1 MFQKTRTWCVLS
13 VLLFAAAGACW
24 WLGNVRRDAQIQ
36 PGPVPVATN
45 THPSSTAQPGKT
57 ALLTTKQ
64 SLATTAAT
72 NGTSRTATAG
82 KKGVRVSNTALRMKD
97 LMRSDTA
104 LLLRNALLDTT
115 ASMEGVVPEEWRS
128 KGNPGAYIVQSR
140 GAIGDEFRACIDAAS
155 AYIISYLP
163 NNAYLV
169 KADEVAARQLSEYTA
184 VAAVLPY
191 EPYYKV
197 EQNLLY
203 MALKDEPLPSG
214 GMLKLTLFPGS
225 EAEGREALS
234 QLGAEVVA
242 ESRSPFGPLVT
253 IKPGKASV
261 ASIARLASVQGI
273 EVQRQRVLA
282 NDLTRPLVGV
292 SLDSTNTTNYL
303 GLTGTNVLINLNDSG
318 VDAEHPDLKDRVLS
332 VNSAYLTDVE
342 GHGTHV
348 AGIIASSGESSS
360 TVTNAV
366 GSLTNASF
374 QGMAP
379 MSKLFVLPVDILSG
393 PLASDAY
400 LQETA
405 ARTNAFISNNSWNY
419 DGSAEYDSSAAS
431 YDAAVRDA
439 LPEQSGMQPL
449 VYVFSAG
456 NHGGGAED
464 GSGGESGGVRSPATA
479 KNVISVGAL
488 EHYRNVTNEV
498 EMVDAFGETYTN
510 TAFLTETDSN
520 DQVATYS
527 SRGNVG
533 VGFEGDYGRFKP
545 DLVAPGTFI
554 ISTRSSQ
561 WEMETNPATVVRDA
575 FYQQEIAPGGLNN
588 YSIYVPIDASQV
600 ELTLTPNARY
610 TNSFTGLNLYAK
622 YGDFASDTYYDVT
635 RMNEIVFPRDYPVRP
650 GDWYYS
656 VQNTSPY
663 YVIYD
668 IHTTLVQ
675 TNEYGTYFTELAKLQ
690 DGLSP
695 HYRYESGTSMAAP
708 VVSGMLAL
716 MKEFFEQKLP
726 VNLRH
731 TNSPAMMKA
740 LLINGAYSVNPKYDL
755 SPRKT
760 LNIQGWGMP
769 MLTNVIPASL
779 TNGNF
784 LEGPLVMVD
793 QSTTNSLA
801 TGQSATWD
809 LKLSEDVQSYPLRF
823 TLVWTDPPGNPN
835 AAIKL
840 VNDLDLVVTNLDSGD
855 VYWGNDIAEQTD
867 YNQTWDTNSTPT
879 SDVVNNVENVF
890 IRSAIGTNFSVTVV
904 GRKVNVNAVTG
915 HTNQVAQD
923 FALVVSTAKQSATNT
938 LTLAALT
945 TPRQPAVNNAL
956 VPRRLLDITNGVPV
970 LNERV
975 GANSPL
981 IGGTNGVTNQWNF
994 YVFTNTMTTNSPLG
1008 ITNGPNVAFITFL
1021 PPNLSH
1027 PRASD
1032 ADIDMYV
1039 STNPQLTNLSPAV
1052 LATADKSV
1060 ARGGSE
1066 LIAYTNA
1073 LLDTVY
1079 YIAIKAEDQQASEY
1093 SFVGISSLLPFEEFK
1108 DGRLTLRVMPVPLRI
1123 PDGDPS
1129 KPGTAYG
1136 FAVGISPY
1144 PVGRVVVT
1152 NIVSTEDYGD
1162 LLGDLR
1168 HNNTHVVLNNH
1179 SLNSGDFVFTN
1190 RVFVFDDS
1198 NQGDVWGGIPTD
1210 GPGTLLNFEGATSTG
1225 LWLLTMADSAL
1236 NHTSRVEQCMIT
1248 ITPQPVLA
1256 GLEGHV
1262 APNSWEG
1269 FYLDVPVEATNMLFY
1284 VWDIDPA
1291 VPLYVYLKYGDMPSF
1306 GDYDKYAIL
1315 DPSKPLDAT
1324 KPAIQ
1329 LGLWDVPP
1337 LRPGRYYVGV
1347 YNPNA
1352 VTVDYRI
1359 AAKLEYNL
1367 NGGVLKSFHPLVSP
1381 LAIKDDAL
1389 TISTNHVPLD
1399 QEIVDIRVG
1408 LRVDHPRVSDL
1419 SFTLVS
1425 PFGTRVLL
1433 AENRGGTNATAYGA
1447 TVGTNLVYA
1456 TFAESTNLDRVP
1468 IKFATPPFTNSIIG
1482 SERFRDSFENAT
1494 VGDVPVGGTLYNNWT
1509 VFNKT
1514 ISVISDTNMAN
1525 TGSNYVRL
1533 AGGGMRRIM
1542 LAPANREY
1550 EVSVTYRRG
1559 KTMEGLVGWWP
1570 GEDNTADIVGGNNG
1584 KWVGQGAYQAGRVSQ
1599 AWDLN
1604 GLNNHVSVPASD
1616 ALNTKGFT
1624 FEAWIYPTDLR
1635 VPRPI
1640 FTFGQ
1645 EGDYGWLSLYATSE
1659 TYPQSGEM
1667 GSLNAILRDT
1677 VRGPL
1682 SGDNKITTTNAVIN
1696 LNAWNHVALSYN
1708 PTTRWAR
1715 IYANGEEVARKFIL
1729 NLTPG
1734 TMNPLQI
1741 GYYPGGSTDS
1751 LARRHFKG
1759 RIDEA
1764 AFFNRALSGAEIKA
1778 IFDAGDE
1785 GKCSLSPAPSSCPVI
1800 AEIKMPGAFTNTVV
1814 GSDVWQVFSTTFRSP
1829 GLITPLVITSLSGD
1843 MLIDDVVLREKGKI
1857 YLAEESLE
1865 TFRGESG
1872 LGDWLLEVR
1881 DTRKGP
1887 GGSIL
1892 PKMIDWKLD
1901 FLFATPAQNAVVLT
1915 NGIPF
1920 TNRVEGASTYYFI
1933 VEVPRSATYATNLL
1947 FGSGDL
1953 ILIGNRAGLPTGDPL
1968 YDDYYVDNLSSGR
1981 GESLLLSTA
1990 QPLTAPLQP
1999 GGRYYLGVRNKNVNQ
2014 TNDFTIVVTFDKV
2027 DQATN
2032 LAVTALTSGV
2042 SLPGRITNGVGM
2054 DYYQFTV
2061 SDAAEEAYF
2070 ELFPT
2075 NGNVNLLLRK
2085 GRNVANPL
2093 PSFTDYD
2100 YVSANGGAAK
2110 DEIFVYT
2117 NSMPVALSSGV
2128 WYVGVYNSENF
2139 PVDYSIRATE
2149 ILGLTT
2155 NVTLLQDDVPLDGS
2169 VEVSS
2174 YWTNMYHYVIS
2185 ETNADVTFDLS
2196 NLSGDV
2202 DLYVRRGVFPTE
2214 TSFDSASLTLGT
2226 AQETITLATNA
2237 SLPNLNGDW
2246 YLTAVN
2252 RDTNT
2257 VNFTIRAAVTPVMTE
2272 VSNAVYVTNTFTAGP
2287 GWKYY
2292 TFNVSTDA
2300 VMISFEALP
2309 LSGDVDLYVRYGTGS
2324 RPWPRLGNYDYRSE
2338 EDGNNLE
2345 VITVDSS
2352 STPRALTSGIWY
2364 IGVYN
2369 PGANAAT
2376 FSLVAT
2382 ELKRQTL
2389 ITTLTNYQIVTRG
2402 NLGSN
2407 AMDYYRFLVSNT
2419 ATQALF
2425 ETFAANGDV
2434 NLYVRRGLP
2443 LPGPTNYHYA
2453 SLNADSQDEKIVVST
2468 NSSIRLD
2475 AGWWFLCVSNAAT
2488 NTVNYSVRAVEITP
2502 EPPVIRPTVKLV
2514 GTNVTITWSSLVG
2527 SNYVLQG
2534 THNISDHVIWSEV
2547 KSLQATNQVTTVTI
2561 PLPDPLMYFF
2571 RIKP

>member
-36 PGPVPVATN
+36 PGPVPAATN
-45 THPSSTAQPGKT
+45 THPSSAAQPGKT

-64 SLATTAAT
+64 SLATTVAT

-82 KKGVRVSNTALRMKD
+82 KQGIRVSNTTLPMKALIH
-97 LMRSDTA
+97 SDTA

-115 ASMEGVVPEEWRS
+115 ASMEGVVPREWRS
-128 KGNPGAYIVQSR
+128 EGDPKAYIVQSR

-155 AYIISYLP
+155 AHIISYLP

-169 KADEVAARQLSEYTA
+169 KADEVSARQLSEYTA
-184 VAAVLPY
+184 VSAVLPY

-225 EAEGREALS
+225 EAEGREALNA
-234 QLGAEVVA
+234 LGAEVVA

-253 IKPGKASV
+253 IRPGNASV
-261 ASIARLASVQGI
+261 VSIARLTSVQGI

-292 SLDSTNTTNYL
+292 SVDSTNTTNYL
-303 GLTGTNVLINLNDSG
+303 GLTGTNVLVNLNDSG

-332 VNSAYLTDVE
+332 IDSAYLTDVE

-366 GSLTNASF
+366 GSLTNANF
-374 QGMAP
+374 RGMAP
-379 MSKLFVLPVDILSG
+379 MSKLFVMPVDILGG
-393 PLASDAY
+393 PLASDTY
-400 LQETA
+400 LQEAA

-449 VYVFSAG
+449 VYVFAAG
-456 NHGGGAED
+456 NHGGGGED
-464 GSGGESGGVRSPATA
+464 GSGGESGSIRSPATA
-479 KNVISVGAL
+479 KNVITVGAL
-488 EHYRNVTNEV
+488 DHLRNVTNQV
-498 EMVDAFGETYTN
+498 ETVDSFGETN
-510 TAFLTETDSN
+510 SSTAFLPETDSN
-520 DQVATYS
+520 DQVSSYS

-545 DLVAPGTFI
+545 DLVAPGSFI

-561 WEMETNPATVVRDA
+561 WEMDTNPVTVVTDA
-575 FYQQEIAPGGLNN
+575 FYEQEIAPGGLNN
-588 YSIYVPIDASQV
+588 YSIYVPSDAIQA
-600 ELTLTPNARY
+600 ELQLSPSARY
-610 TNSFTGLNLYAK
+610 TNSYRGLQLYAK
-622 YGDFASDTYYDVT
+622 YGDFATETYYDVT
-635 RMNEIVFPRDYPVRP
+635 RLNEIVFPRDYPITP

-656 VQNTSPY
+656 VGNSSSD
-663 YVIYD
+663 YVVFD
-668 IHTTLVQ
+668 IHTRLVL
-675 TNEYGTYFTELAKLQ
+675 TNQYGTYFTELAKLQ
-690 DGLSP
+690 DGLAP
-695 HYRYESGTSMAAP
+695 NYRYESGTSMAAP

-726 VNLRH
+726 ADLRH
-731 TNSPAMMKA
+731 TNSPALMKA
-740 LLINGAYSVNPKYDL
+740 LLINGAYSVNPRYDF

-784 LEGPLVMVD
+784 LQGPMVMVD
-793 QSTTNSLA
+793 QSRTNALA
-801 TGQSATWD
+801 TAQSVTWN
-809 LKLSEDVQSYPLRF
+809 LTLSEDVQYYPLRF

-840 VNDLDLVVTNLDSGD
+840 VNDLDLVVTNLDSGE
-855 VYWGNDIAEQTD
+855 VYWGNDIAEESD
-867 YNQTWDTNSTPT
+867 YNDAWDTNSVPRT
-879 SDVVNNVENVF
+879 DVINNVENVF
-890 IRSAIGTNFSVTVV
+890 IRQATGTNFSVTVL
-904 GRKVNVNAVTG
+904 GRKVNVNAVTD

-923 FALVVSTAKQSATNT
+923 FALVVSTSNQSATNT
-938 LTLAALT
+938 LKLALLSA
-945 TPRQPAVNNAL
+945 PKQPAATNAL
-956 VPRRLLDITNGVPV
+956 VPPRLLTITNGVPV

-1021 PPNLSH
+1021 PPNLSR
-1027 PRASD
+1027 PRATDS
-1032 ADIDMYV
+1032 DIDMYV

-1052 LATADKSV
+1052 LAAADKSV

-1073 LLDTVY
+1073 PLDAVY
-1079 YIAIKAEDQQASEY
+1079 YIAIKSEDQQASEY
-1093 SFVGISSLLPFEEFK
+1093 SFVGISSQLPFEDFK
-1108 DGRLTLRVMPVPLRI
+1108 DGRLTLRVMPMPLRI

-1129 KPGTAYG
+1129 KPGTVYG

-1152 NIVSTEDYGD
+1152 NIMSSENYGD

-1168 HNNTHVVLNNH
+1168 HNNMHVVLNSH

-1190 RVFVFDDS
+1190 RMFVFDDS
-1198 NQGDVWGGIPTD
+1198 NQGDIWGGIPTD
-1210 GPGTLLNFEGATSTG
+1210 GPGSLLNFEGETSTG
-1225 LWLLTMADSAL
+1225 LWLLTMTDNAL
-1236 NHTSRVEQCMIT
+1236 NHTSRVEQCMIA
-1248 ITPQPVLA
+1248 ITPEPVLS
-1256 GLEGHV
+1256 GLQGHV
-1262 APNSWEG
+1262 EPNTWEG

-1284 VWDIDPA
+1284 VWDLDPA
-1291 VPLYVYLKYGDMPSF
+1291 LPLYIYLKYGDMPSF
-1306 GDYDKYAIL
+1306 GDYDKYAII
-1315 DPSKPLDAT
+1315 DPTKPLDAT

-1329 LGLWDVPP
+1329 LGLTDVPP
-1337 LRPGRYYVGV
+1337 LRPGRYFVGV

-1352 VTVDYRI
+1352 VAVDYRI

-1367 NGGVLKSFHPLVSP
+1367 NGGLLKSFHPRVSP

-1389 TISTNHVPLD
+1389 TISTNYVPLD

-1408 LRVDHPRVSDL
+1408 LRIDHPRLSDL
-1419 SFTLVS
+1419 SLTLVS

-1433 AENRGGTNATAYGA
+1433 AENRGGTNATAFGS
-1447 TVGTNLVYA
+1447 TVGTNLQYA
-1456 TFAESTNLDRVP
+1456 TFAESTNFDRIP
-1468 IKFATPPFTNSIIG
+1468 IKFATPPFNNSIIG
-1482 SERFRDSFENAT
+1482 TERFHDSFENAT
-1494 VGDVPVGGTLYNNWT
+1494 VGDVPVGSSLYNNWT
-1509 VFNKT
+1509 VLNKT
-1514 ISVISDTNMAN
+1514 ISVVSDTNMAN

-1533 AGGGMRRIM
+1533 AGGGMRRTM

-1570 GEDNTADIVGGNNG
+1570 GEENTADIVGGNNG
-1584 KWVGQGAYQAGRVSQ
+1584 KWVGQAAYQVGRVSK
-1599 AWDLN
+1599 ALDLN
-1604 GLNNHVSVPASD
+1604 GLNNHVTVPANAS
-1616 ALNTKGFT
+1616 LNTKGFT
-1624 FEAWIYPTDLR
+1624 LEAWVYPTDLN

-1645 EGDYGWLSLYATSE
+1645 DGDYGWLSLYATAE
-1659 TYPQSGEM
+1659 TYPQSGAA

-1682 SGDNKITTTNAVIN
+1682 SGDNKITSTNTVIN
-1696 LNAWNHVALSYN
+1696 LNAWNHVALTYD
-1708 PTTRWAR
+1708 PVTRWAR
-1715 IYANGEEVARKFIL
+1715 MYANGVEVGRRVIL
-1729 NLTPG
+1729 SLTPG
-1734 TMNPLQI
+1734 TTYPLQI
-1741 GYYPGGSTDS
+1741 GYYPGGSTDL
-1751 LARRHFKG
+1751 LARRHFRG

-1764 AFFNRALSGAEIKA
+1764 ACFNRALSAAEIKA
-1778 IFDAGDE
+1778 IYDAGDE
-1785 GKCSLSPAPSSCPVI
+1785 GKCSLTPAPSSCPVI
-1800 AEIKMPGAFTNTVV
+1800 AEIKMPGVFTNNVV

-1829 GLITPLVITSLSGD
+1829 GLGAQLVITSLSGD

-1865 TFRGESG
+1865 AFRGESG
-1872 LGDWLLEVR
+1872 LGNWLLEIR

-1892 PKMIDWKLD
+1892 PKVVDWKID

-1915 NGIPF
+1915 NGIPY
-1920 TNRVEGASTYYFI
+1920 TNRVEGAGTFYFI
-1933 VEVPRSATYATNLL
+1933 VEVPKSATYATNLL

-1968 YDDYYVDNLSSGR
+1968 YDDYYVDNLGSGR

-2061 SDAAEEAYF
+2061 SDAAKEAYF

-2085 GRNVANPL
+2085 GRNVVNPL

-2100 YVSANGGAAK
+2100 YVSANAGTAK
-2110 DEIFVYT
+2110 DEIYVYT
-2117 NSMPVALSSGV
+2117 NSMPVTLSSGV
-2128 WYVGVYNSENF
+2128 WYLGVYNSENF

-2155 NVTLLQDDVPLDGS
+2155 NVIELRDDVPVNGS
-2169 VEVSS
+2169 VEVST

-2185 ETNADVTFDLS
+2185 ETNADVTFDLY

-2202 DLYVRRGVFPTE
+2202 DLYVRRGAFPTAS
-2214 TSFDSASLTLGT
+2214 TFDVMSQTPGT

-2252 RDTNT
+2252 HDTNT

-2272 VSNAVYVTNTFTAGP
+2272 VSNAVYVTNTVPAGP

-2300 VMISFEALP
+2300 VLVSFEAVP
-2309 LSGDVDLYVRYGTGS
+2309 ISGNVDLYVRYDTGS
-2324 RPWPRLGNYDYRSE
+2324 RPWPTLSNYDYRSVE
-2338 EDGNNLE
+2338 AGNSLE
-2345 VITVDSS
+2345 VITVDAT
-2352 STPRALTSGIWY
+2352 STPQTLASGTWY

-2369 PGANAAT
+2369 PGTNAAT

-2389 ITTLTNYQIVTRG
+2389 VTTLTNYQIVTRT
-2402 NLGSN
+2402 NLGTN
-2407 AMDYYRFLVSNT
+2407 GMDYYRFLVSNT

-2453 SLNADSQDEKIVVST
+2453 SVNADSQDEKIVVST

-2534 THNISDHVIWSEV
+2534 TRNISDHVIWSEV